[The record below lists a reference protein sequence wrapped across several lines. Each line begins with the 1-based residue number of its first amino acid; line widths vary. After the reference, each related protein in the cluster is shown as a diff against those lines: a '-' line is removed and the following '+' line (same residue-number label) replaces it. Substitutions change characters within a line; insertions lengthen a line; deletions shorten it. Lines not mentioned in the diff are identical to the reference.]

1 MISRYEVS
9 QIIDESLKYHLKEL
23 HPITHCLNLDPGFD
37 LYTAMHDLT
46 ALAKK
51 SASHH
56 DLTTLKQC
64 LTVAEKLYR
73 EGEHIVQDVVENT
86 FIYELSPKISK
97 DVLPKSFY
105 NVYIRQLMKGN

>member
-1 MISRYEVS
+1 
-9 QIIDESLKYHLKEL
+9 
-23 HPITHCLNLDPGFD
+23 
-37 LYTAMHDLT
+37 
-46 ALAKK
+46 
-51 SASHH
+51 
-56 DLTTLKQC
+56 LTTLKQC